1 MLVKVVRELFY
12 KRIEGCD
19 LKYSIS
25 LTDEEILRCI
35 KIFKGQE
42 MPTEGEK
49 LEDHF
54 SGRGKPIRFELKKN
68 FNLVFRKN
76 RRGGLIGKLVKT
88 KYLTSP
94 FSLQSSRPFREFDC
108 LSKLREFG
116 VPVPEPIMAI
126 VKKTGFTFYEGG
138 IFTKEILDAIP
149 LLNIVETEPLSKV
162 RDHAFNTGAWAFRAL
177 QLGYLH
183 TDLHLGNVL
192 ISLGG
197 IKLIDFD
204 KAGLNYDLGKGV
216 GYLIERW
223 DRGVDKRVTNGELVK
238 ALKESFLAG
247 VRYGERS

>member
-1 MLVKVVRELFY
+1 VRELFY
-12 KRIEGCD
+12 KRIEGCY

-25 LTDEEILRCI
+25 LTYEEILRCVR
-35 KIFKGQE
+35 IFKGQE
-42 MPTEGEK
+42 VSTEGEK

-54 SGRGKPIRFELKKN
+54 SGRGKPVRFELRKN

-76 RRGGLIGKLVKT
+76 RRGGLIGKLVKS

-94 FSLQSSRPFREFDC
+94 FSLKSSRPFKEFDC
-108 LSKLREFG
+108 LSKLRESG
-116 VPVPEPIMAI
+116 VPVTEPIMAI
-126 VKKTGFTFYEGG
+126 VKKVGFTFYEGG
-138 IFTKEILDAIP
+138 LFTREIADAVP
-149 LLNIVETEPLSKV
+149 LLNIVETEDISKI
-162 RDHAFNTGAWAFRAL
+162 RDHAFNSGAWAFRAL

-204 KAGLNYDLGKGV
+204 KAGLNSDLVKGV
-216 GYLIERW
+216 SYLIERW